1 MKASKRNISANFNLI
16 LDSEFKRKVKHK
28 AYLKQLFLNLRQY
41 GYYMFGYYVL
51 ENVDVCNITMLR

>member
-1 MKASKRNISANFNLI
+1 MKASKRNMSANFNLI
-16 LDSEFKRKVKHK
+16 LGAEFKRKVKYK

-41 GYYMFGYYVL
+41 GHYIFGYYVL